1 MVLLYFF
8 FTVLAWGLVQFY
20 FFRPDSIVNDWMGWR
35 ESDTQSIALNF
46 LKNKFNIFYPEVN
59 WAGPVNAFIETEF
72 QLYAA
77 LIALIMKVVGPAE
90 WPGQII
96 SLLSI
101 MMSSVVMFFCL
112 HKRFSLYASTLGAL
126 SLLTF
131 RGVIFLST
139 SVQPDAFAFLFFTLS
154 FSVFLDYLDNPC
166 RRTLLWYVLWTALAG
181 LIKPTTLS
189 IGVAQAIMAVL
200 INGKVLRRPSL
211 WMAWLLILAIV
222 AAYLLHGAYLYK
234 TYGYTFGI
242 LSGGDSKSPKAEH
255 LIIPWLYKDLIKQ
268 AILWGVNIL
277 GVMGAAYLLVRGK
290 IKEVEMA
297 LAVSYGML
305 CLAAMRYM
313 HDEFGEHYHIYAVI
327 LSVWLFAKMLDDL
340 EKICAQHKFMHR
352 ALILSSLVLI
362 GGHYA
367 YQAKDRLSYNRDDL
381 SPILSFGEEMKKVIP
396 PGEVIVVRSSEN
408 SYNKFWRTINNF
420 EDPRLFYISE
430 TKGWIMANDHF
441 GTDVIEAR
449 YKAGAHYYVEVFLE
463 RKNKGEDP
471 AFYQW
476 LQAHGEPLLHN
487 EKGMI
492 YRFSQP

>member
-1 MVLLYFF
+1 
-8 FTVLAWGLVQFY
+8 
-20 FFRPDSIVNDWMGWR
+20 
-35 ESDTQSIALNF
+35 
-46 LKNKFNIFYPEVN
+46 
-59 WAGPVNAFIETEF
+59 
-72 QLYAA
+72 
-77 LIALIMKVVGPAE
+77 
-90 WPGQII
+90 
-96 SLLSI
+96 
-101 MMSSVVMFFCL
+101 
-112 HKRFSLYASTLGAL
+112 
-126 SLLTF
+126 
-131 RGVIFLST
+131 
-139 SVQPDAFAFLFFTLS
+139 
-154 FSVFLDYLDNPC
+154 
-166 RRTLLWYVLWTALAG
+166 
-181 LIKPTTLS
+181 
-189 IGVAQAIMAVL
+189 
-200 INGKVLRRPSL
+200 
-211 WMAWLLILAIV
+211 
-222 AAYLLHGAYLYK
+222 
-234 TYGYTFGI
+234 
-242 LSGGDSKSPKAEH
+242 
-255 LIIPWLYKDLIKQ
+255 
-268 AILWGVNIL
+268 
-277 GVMGAAYLLVRGK
+277 
-290 IKEVEMA
+290 
-297 LAVSYGML
+297 
-305 CLAAMRYM
+305 
-313 HDEFGEHYHIYAVI
+313 
-327 LSVWLFAKMLDDL
+327 MLDDL